1 MNSLLYTRQAKES
14 DMKLTLQEFKNQKSK
29 AITLLG
35 MSGVGKT
42 QLANKLPSSEW
53 FHYSGDYRIG
63 TKYLA
68 EPIMDNIKVQAMQVG
83 FLKELLRSDS
93 IYIASNI
100 TVNNLEPVAT
110 FLGKIGNPRKGG
122 ITLEEFRKRQ
132 ALHKDAEI
140 NAMRDVAEFMAKA
153 KDIYGYSNFIND
165 AGGSLC
171 ELNDEKTYELLSE
184 QTIIIYLKANAELK
198 QTLTERAMRHPK
210 PMYYAPEFL
219 DQQIEMYLA
228 EKNLKGIEDIDPD
241 DFSSW
246 IFPKLIEHRDPKYQR
261 IADQYGYT
269 LNAEDVAKVKS
280 EAEFLD
286 LLSSAIDAK

>member
-1 MNSLLYTRQAKES
+1 
-14 DMKLTLQEFKNQKSK
+14 MKLTPEEFINQKSR

-110 FLGKIGNPRKGG
+110 FLGKIGNPKKGG

-140 NAMRDVAEFMAKA
+140 NAMRDVAEFMTKA

-171 ELNDEKTYELLSE
+171 ELNDEKTYQLLSE
-184 QTIIIYLKANAELK
+184 RTIIIYLKANAELK
-198 QTLTERAMRHPK
+198 QTLTERAVMHPK

-228 EKNLKGIEDIDPD
+228 EKNLKSVEEIDPD

-286 LLSSAIDAK
+286 LLSSAIDAR

>member
-1 MNSLLYTRQAKES
+1 
-14 DMKLTLQEFKNQKSK
+14 MKLTIEEFKNQKSM

-110 FLGKIGNPRKGG
+110 FLGKIGNPKLGG

-132 ALHKDAEI
+132 ALHREAEI
-140 NAMRDVAEFMAKA
+140 NAMRDVVEFMAKA
-153 KDIYGYSNFIND
+153 RDIYGYSNFIND

-171 ELNDEKTYELLSE
+171 ELNDEKTYQLLSE
-184 QTIIIYLKANAELK
+184 RTIIIYLKANTELK
-198 QTLTERAMRHPK
+198 QTLTERAIMHPK
-210 PMYYAPEFL
+210 PMYYAPDFL
-219 DQQIEMYLA
+219 EQQIQIYLS
-228 EKNLKGIEDIDPD
+228 EKNLTLITEIEPD

-246 IFPKLIEHRDPKYQR
+246 IFPKLIEHRDPKYQS

-280 EAEFLD
+280 EAEFIE
-286 LLSSAIDAK
+286 LLSAAIDAK

>member
-1 MNSLLYTRQAKES
+1 
-14 DMKLTLQEFKNQKSK
+14 MKLTIEEFKNQKSR

-110 FLGKIGNPRKGG
+110 FLGKIGNPKLGG

-132 ALHKDAEI
+132 ALHKEAEI
-140 NAMRDVAEFMAKA
+140 NAMRDVVEFMAKA

-171 ELNDEKTYELLSE
+171 ELNDEKTYQLLSE
-184 QTIIIYLKANAELK
+184 RTIIIYLKANTELK
-198 QTLTERAMRHPK
+198 QTLTERAIMRPK
-210 PMYYAPEFL
+210 PMYYAPDFL
-219 DQQIEMYLA
+219 EQQIQIYLS
-228 EKNLKGIEDIDPD
+228 EKNLTLITEIEPD

-246 IFPKLIEHRDPKYQR
+246 IFPKLIEHRDPKYQS

-280 EAEFLD
+280 EAEFTE
-286 LLSSAIDAK
+286 LLSAAIDAK